1 MKRALL
7 LAPVMLLAACS
18 SPLQW
23 HVVGVYTDPDAPVA
37 RNTGGAYV
45 TFSGSSFSGTTG
57 CAEVSGEFE
66 GDDTVRLHDVTVG
79 DPGDCAGWARHMH
92 DQLAPLLH
100 DDTEFTVTRPTD
112 TDLVL
117 TLLSDAVDAP
127 AVKLRTW

>member
-1 MKRALL
+1 MYKR
-7 LAPVMLLAACS
+7 
-18 SPLQW
+18 Q
-23 HVVGVYTDPDAPVA
+23 GVYTDPEAPVA
-37 RNTGGAYV
+37 RNTGGASV

-57 CAEVSGEFE
+57 CAEVSGEFDGE
-66 GDDTVRLHDVTVG
+66 DTVRLRDVTVG